1 MAIKF
6 PIYLDYNSTTPVD
19 PEVLEEMLPYFNEK
33 FGNPSSKTH
42 RFGWEASYAVE
53 VGRDRIAKLI
63 NAQPKEII
71 FTSGSTES
79 INLAIKGIADSYGKK
94 GNHIITTPIEHN
106 AVIDTCGCLEN
117 MGFKVDIVNVD
128 EYGVIDM
135 NHLNDLITDKTI
147 LVSILFA
154 NNEIGTIQ
162 PIKEI
167 SKLVHS
173 KNDVFFHVDASQA
186 AGKIPV
192 DVQDMD
198 IDIMSMTSHKI
209 YGPKGVG
216 GLFVKDKNP
225 KIKISEQISGGGHE
239 SGMRSGTLNVPGI
252 VGFGKACEVCMNVME
267 EENARLIKMREHLTK
282 ELTEGLERCYL
293 NGHPVHRLPGNANLC
308 FEAVEAS
315 HLFGTIDEIAFSS
328 GSACSSS
335 KMKASHVLKALGR
348 TDDQAKSSI
357 RFGIGRWNTEE
368 EIDYTINRVKEV
380 VNSIREKSPVWEMI
394 KS

>member
-6 PIYLDYNSTTPVD
+6 PIYLDYNATTPVD

-63 NAQPKEII
+63 NASPKEIV

-79 INLAIKGIADSYGKK
+79 INLAIKGIADSYGQK

-106 AVIDTCGCLEN
+106 AVIDTCGCLEK
-117 MGFKVDIVNVD
+117 MGIKIDIVNVD

-135 NHLNDLITDKTI
+135 NHLEDLITDKTI

-162 PIKEI
+162 PVKEI
-167 SKLVHS
+167 SELVHS
-173 KNDVFFHVDASQA
+173 KNVFFHVDASQA

-192 DVQDMD
+192 DVKDLN

-209 YGPKGVG
+209 YGPKGIG
-216 GLFVKDKNP
+216 ALFVKSQDP
-225 KIKISEQISGGGHE
+225 KIMISEQISGGGHE

-267 EENARLIKMREHLTK
+267 TENERLIKMRDHLTK
-282 ELTEGLERCYL
+282 ELTEGLDKCYL

-348 TDDQAKSSI
+348 TDEQAKSSI
-357 RFGIGRWNTEE
+357 RFGIGRWNTDE
-368 EIDYTINRVKEV
+368 EIDYAINRVKEV
-380 VNSIREKSPVWEMI
+380 VNSIREKSPMWELI
-394 KS
+394 NK

>member
-19 PEVLEEMLPYFNEK
+19 PEVLAEMLPYFNEK

-63 NAQPKEII
+63 NASSKEIV

-79 INLAIKGIADSYGKK
+79 INLAIKGIADSYGQK

-106 AVIDTCGCLEN
+106 AVIDTCGCLEK
-117 MGFKVDIVNVD
+117 MGFKIDIVNVD

-135 NHLNDLITDKTI
+135 NHLEDLITDKTI

-162 PIKEI
+162 PVKEI
-167 SKLVHS
+167 SELVHS
-173 KNDVFFHVDASQA
+173 KDVFFHVDASQA

-192 DVQDMD
+192 DVKDMN

-209 YGPKGVG
+209 YGPKGIG
-216 GLFVKDKNP
+216 ALFVKSQDP
-225 KIKISEQISGGGHE
+225 KIIISEQISGGGHE

-267 EENARLIKMREHLTK
+267 TENERLIKMRDHLTK

-293 NGHPVHRLPGNANLC
+293 NGHPVHRLPGNANIC

-315 HLFGTIDEIAFSS
+315 HLFGSIDEIAFSS

-348 TDDQAKSSI
+348 TDEQAKSSI
-357 RFGIGRWNTEE
+357 RFGIGRWNTDE
-368 EIDYTINRVKEV
+368 EIDYAINRVKEV
-380 VNSIREKSPVWEMI
+380 VNSIREKSPMWELI
-394 KS
+394 NR